1 MAPGTDVVAVDWAD
15 VAHQLVSRGWA
26 RLTSAVEPS
35 ASAALE
41 NAGPGPWVSLPQT
54 EGTAGVHQAGAAC
67 HSDVDG
73 ARQVVRNLADS
84 IRRGIDRAAVQ
95 GVPPIP
101 AFNHAQWCRAEGGQK
116 FITPHRDPDT
126 ACGVIAI
133 VTIRGQALFR
143 AWDTDDGLVDAQRRP
158 EPADQCETS
167 DGDLVLLR
175 GGGWPTPASRC
186 PIHEHFRR
194 QTANE

>member
-1 MAPGTDVVAVDWAD
+1 LPSTGPMSPTSSSPEAG
-15 VAHQLVSRGWA
+15 RG
-26 RLTSAVEPS
+26 
-35 ASAALE
+35 
-41 NAGPGPWVSLPQT
+41 SLPPSNQVPQRRWRTLDPGRGSRCPRQRAPLGFIKPERRATATWT
-54 EGTAGVHQAGAAC
+54 EPDRSFGTWPIRSGEASTVPRFRASRRSRRSTMPSGVVPR
-67 HSDVDG
+67 VD
-73 ARQVVRNLADS
+73 RS
-84 IRRGIDRAAVQ
+84 SS
-95 GVPPIP
+95 P
-101 AFNHAQWCRAEGGQK
+101 
-116 FITPHRDPDT
+116 PHRDPDT

-158 EPADQCETS
+158 ELADQCETS